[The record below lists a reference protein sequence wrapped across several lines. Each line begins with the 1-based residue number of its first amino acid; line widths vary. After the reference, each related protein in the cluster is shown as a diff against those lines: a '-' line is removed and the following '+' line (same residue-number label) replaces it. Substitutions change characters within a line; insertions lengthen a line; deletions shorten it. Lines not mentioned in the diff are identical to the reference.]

1 MMIESLEDR
10 RHLSATT
17 YTFGSYSLTV
27 DNTGATVNASL
38 SQGTTVVG
46 TASGTVSGHTLT
58 GSYSFSFG
66 GKTFSGSGTVTL

>member
-17 YTFGSYSLTV
+17 YTFGSYTLTV
-27 DNTGATVNASL
+27 DQNGATVDASL

-46 TASGTVSGHTLT
+46 SASGTVSGHSLT

-66 GKTFSGSGTVTL
+66 GKTFSGSGTIKI

>member
-27 DNTGATVNASL
+27 DQSGATVNASL
-38 SQGTTVVG
+38 SQGTTLVG
-46 TASGTVSGHTLT
+46 QATGTLAGKTLT

-66 GKTFSGSGTVTL
+66 GQTFSGSGTIKL